1 MEKGRGARKCPR
13 VPVFLDVRCDLD
25 SGARLKGKII
35 DLSTE
40 GISAK
45 FESPMAVTEKVTVEF
60 LLPNTLNSIEV
71 AGEVVWYRLDPD
83 GKGDGEDLH
92 FVGIKFVDLED
103 THRNLIC
110 GYSLKMLHDEDLI
123 LQQGVDRVLSD
134 IRNLPPMERQRALD
148 ILVQKGL
155 VSNEETPD
163 FGLLDK

>member
-1 MEKGRGARKCPR
+1 VETGRGARKCPR

-45 FESPMAVTEKVTVEF
+45 FETPMAVTEKVTVEF

-71 AGEVVWYRLDPD
+71 AGEVVWHRLDPD
-83 GKGDGEDLH
+83 GKDEDEDLH
-92 FVGIKFVDLED
+92 YVGIKFVNLEN

-110 GYSLKMLHDEDLI
+110 GYSLKMLHNEDLV

-148 ILVQKGL
+148 ILVKKGL
-155 VSNEETPD
+155 VSVEEKPD
-163 FGLLDK
+163 LGLLGR